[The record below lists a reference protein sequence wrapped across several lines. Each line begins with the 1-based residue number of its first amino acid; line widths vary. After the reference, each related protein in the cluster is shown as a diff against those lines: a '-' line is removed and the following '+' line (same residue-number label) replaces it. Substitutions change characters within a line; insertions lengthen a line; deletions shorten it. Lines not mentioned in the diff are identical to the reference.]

1 VKIRANALWQRWVHR
16 AAEAPADQERGLTL
30 IEMLAVVVILG
41 IVAAIAIPS
50 VTSAINQSKTNTT
63 ESDLGTL
70 QSALSRYYMDNG
82 HYPSTLSNLV
92 TNGSSRTTWN
102 GPYIRETFP
111 MADAWGND
119 VAYAQLYG
127 NNNNSSGDV
136 QGAGYLLVSGDGSAP
151 EYTKL
156 AGSSGTSTSLPGG
169 ATPYYLSSTTK
180 KLIYAAGGYAGSD
193 YIGTGPTASS
203 TLTSAT
209 LGSSAV
215 NLLTLADSSDGTGST
230 ADNPVGFVY
239 K

>member
-1 VKIRANALWQRWVHR
+1 MRIRANALWQRWVHR
-16 AAEAPADQERGLTL
+16 AAEAPEDQERGLTL

-50 VTSAINQSKTNTT
+50 VTSAINQSKINTT

-82 HYPSTLSNLV
+82 HYPSTLSHLA
-92 TNGSSRTTWN
+92 TNGSSLTTWN

-119 VAYAQLYG
+119 VAYAQLSG
-127 NNNNSSGDV
+127 NNNNASDV
-136 QGAGYLLVSGDGSAP
+136 PGAGYLLVSGDGSAP
-151 EYTKL
+151 EYTTT
-156 AGSSGTSTSLPGG
+156 AGSAGTSTSLPLSTISGS
-169 ATPYYLSSTTK
+169 PYYLSSTTK

-203 TLTSAT
+203 TLTTAT

-215 NLLTLADSSDGTGST
+215 NLLALADGTADA

-239 K
+239 

>member
-1 VKIRANALWQRWVHR
+1 VKIRAKALWQLWVHR
-16 AAEAPADQERGLTL
+16 AAEAPEDQERGLTL

-50 VTSAINQSKTNTT
+50 VTSAINQSKINTT

-82 HYPSTLSNLV
+82 HYPSTLSNLA
-92 TNGSSRTTWN
+92 TNGSSLTTWN

-119 VAYAQLYG
+119 VAYAQLTG
-127 NNNNSSGDV
+127 NNNNASDV
-136 QGAGYLLVSGDGSAP
+136 PGAGYLLVSGDGVP
-151 EYTKL
+151 L
-156 AGSSGTSTSLPGG
+156 ALTSGS
-169 ATPYYLSSTTK
+169 PYYLSSATK
-180 KLIYAAGGYAGSD
+180 KLIYAAGGYAGSE
-193 YIGTGPTASS
+193 YIGTGPKASS
-203 TLTSAT
+203 TLSNAT
-209 LGSSAV
+209 LGSGSSAV

-239 K
+239 

>member
-1 VKIRANALWQRWVHR
+1 MRIRANALWQRWVHR
-16 AAEAPADQERGLTL
+16 AAEAPEDQERGLTL

-50 VTSAINQSKTNTT
+50 VTSAINQSKINTT

-82 HYPSTLSNLV
+82 HYPSTLSHLA
-92 TNGSSRTTWN
+92 TNGSSLTTWN

-119 VAYAQLYG
+119 VAYAQLSG
-127 NNNNSSGDV
+127 NNNNASDV
-136 QGAGYLLVSGDGSAP
+136 PGAGYLLVSGDGVP
-151 EYTKL
+151 L
-156 AGSSGTSTSLPGG
+156 ALTSGP
-169 ATPYYLSSTTK
+169 PYYLSSSTTNPPTK
-180 KLIYAAGGYAGSD
+180 NNKLIYAAGGYAGSE

-203 TLTSAT
+203 TLSNAT
-209 LGSSAV
+209 LGSGSSAV
-215 NLLTLADSSDGTGST
+215 NLLTLADSSDGTGSS